1 MKGNGH
7 SNGATATGHGDAV
20 YLRSLGDRVRRARME
35 RNVTRKALANSSGVS
50 ERYLAQ
56 LESGEAN
63 VSVLLL
69 REIARALELSAASLL
84 SEQLPSG
91 TRVALIG
98 LRGAGKSTVG
108 KLLAEKLQVPFIELD
123 REIEHASG
131 VSIAMILD
139 MYGQEG
145 FRRLERQSLEEVL
158 KAHSDFVL
166 ATSGG
171 LVQDAG
177 TYERLRETCLTVW
190 LRTSPEEHM
199 QRVIGQGD
207 MRPMGNN
214 AQAMDAL
221 KRILAE
227 REPLYAQA
235 ESTQNTSGR
244 APETIATEIARQVM
258 SVKPAIHI

>member
-1 MKGNGH
+1 MKNNGH
-7 SNGATATGHGDAV
+7 SNGSTAASNEDAI
-20 YLRSLGDRVRRARME
+20 YLRNLGERVRRARMDK
-35 RNVTRKALANSSGVS
+35 NITRKALANSSGVS

-84 SEQLPSG
+84 SEQLPAG
-91 TRVALIG
+91 HRIALIG

-108 KLLAEKLQVPFIELD
+108 KLLADQLHAPFIELD

-131 VSIAMILD
+131 LSIGMILD

-145 FRRLERQSLEEVL
+145 FRRLERQSLERVL
-158 KAHSDFVL
+158 KAQADFVL

-171 LVQDAG
+171 LVQDAE
-177 TYERLRETCLTVW
+177 TYNRLRETCRTVW

-235 ESTQNTSGR
+235 DTTQNTSGR
-244 APETIATEIARQVM
+244 TPETIAAEIARQVV
-258 SVKPAIHI
+258 SQKPGIHF

>member
-1 MKGNGH
+1 MKTNGH
-7 SNGATATGHGDAV
+7 SNGSSAASNGDAI
-20 YLRSLGDRVRRARME
+20 YLRGLGERVRRARMDK
-35 RNVTRKALANSSGVS
+35 NVTRKALAASSGVS

-69 REIARALELSAASLL
+69 REIARALEVSAASLL
-84 SEQLPSG
+84 SEPLPSG
-91 TRVALIG
+91 RRIALIG

-108 KLLAEKLQVPFIELD
+108 KLLAEKLLVPFIELD
-123 REIEHASG
+123 REIEHSSG
-131 VSIAMILD
+131 VSIGMILD

-145 FRRLERQSLEEVL
+145 FRRLERQSLEQVL
-158 KAHSDFVL
+158 KTHSDFVL

-171 LVQDAG
+171 LVQDAE
-177 TYERLRETCLTVW
+177 TYSRLRESCHTVW
-190 LRTSPEEHM
+190 LRTSPDEHM
-199 QRVIGQGD
+199 QRVIAQGD

-221 KRILAE
+221 KRILAA

-235 ESTQNTSGR
+235 ESTHNTSGR
-244 APETIATEIARQVM
+244 TPETIAAEIAEQVTTA
-258 SVKPAIHI
+258 PAVRA

>member
-1 MKGNGH
+1 MKSNGH
-7 SNGATATGHGDAV
+7 SNGASTSANADAA
-20 YLRSLGDRVRRARME
+20 YLRMLGERVRRARTE
-35 RNVTRKALANSSGVS
+35 RSVTRKALAHSSGVS

-56 LESGEAN
+56 LEAGEAN

-84 SEQLPSG
+84 SDQVTVG
-91 TRVALIG
+91 QRIALIG

-108 KLLAEKLQVPFIELD
+108 KLLAEKLRVPFIELD

-158 KAHSDFVL
+158 KKHSDFVL

-171 LVQDAG
+171 IVQDAD
-177 TYERLRETCLTVW
+177 TYNRLRQTCRTVW

-199 QRVIGQGD
+199 QRVVEQGD

-221 KRILAE
+221 KRILAD
-227 REPLYAQA
+227 REPLYALA

-244 APETIATEIARQVM
+244 SPQEIATQVAQALSPALLSAR
-258 SVKPAIHI
+258 